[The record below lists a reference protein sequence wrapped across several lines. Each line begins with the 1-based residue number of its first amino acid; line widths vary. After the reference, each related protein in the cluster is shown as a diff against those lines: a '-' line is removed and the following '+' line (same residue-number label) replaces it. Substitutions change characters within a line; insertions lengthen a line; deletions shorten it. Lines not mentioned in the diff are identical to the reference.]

1 MIQKAFQNDKEFLI
15 AVLRVRLPNSF
26 EQMSDESSD
35 SPDSLEKVRERAI
48 SFQQHEGEV
57 RVVFCNAFGILK
69 HIFKR
74 KDDGYVGRH
83 SADANPSNG
92 RVPSLGNEVSED
104 KLFFFYCI
112 SEYFQL

>member
-1 MIQKAFQNDKEFLI
+1 MIQKAFRNEKEFLI

-26 EQMSDESSD
+26 EQVSEESSG
-35 SPDSLEKVRERAI
+35 SPENLEKVRERAI

-69 HIFKR
+69 HIFRR